1 MSQLQVIHSSI
12 QALQPKFN
20 EVLSDKQI
28 GFEREAGFAMQLMQS
43 NDYLAKVAF
52 GNQASMQA
60 AIINVAAIGISLNPA
75 SKQAYLVPRDGKVCL
90 DISYM
95 GMLHLAQQTGA
106 IQWGQARIVRA
117 NDEFELLG
125 IDEAPRHKFSPFAK
139 DEDRGEIVGAYV
151 VVKTDGGDYLTHA
164 MPIAEIYAIRNASQ
178 SWKSGRSSPW
188 KSHEGEMIKKTVVKQ
203 ASKYWPHRDRLQQAV
218 YHVDTEGGEGM
229 DDGKKEQDVTPCS
242 ADDVKTIQD
251 LLAQVGRTW
260 EQLAA
265 VYTGGMFAGKQI
277 DDMTKPHA
285 ENVINILRR
294 KVSDN
299 ANANN

>member
-1 MSQLQVIHSSI
+1 MSQLQVIHNNI
-12 QALQPKFN
+12 QALGPRFN
-20 EVLSDKQI
+20 EVLSDQQI
-28 GFEREAGFAMQLMQS
+28 SFEREAGFAMQLMQS
-43 NDYLAKVAF
+43 NDYLAKIAL

-125 IDEAPRHKFSPFAK
+125 IDEAPRHKFNPFAK
-139 DEDRGEIVGAYV
+139 DEERGEIVGAYV

-178 SWKSGRSSPW
+178 SWKSGKASPW

-218 YHVDTEGGEGM
+218 YHVDTEGGEGFERAEQDITLVSEALADAKAIEACDSM
-229 DDGKKEQDVTPCS
+229 ESLLAAFTPLYHKYKADAAALEVVTSAKDAKKKELS
-242 ADDVKTIQD
+242 N
-251 LLAQVGRTW
+251 G
-260 EQLAA
+260 
-265 VYTGGMFAGKQI
+265 
-277 DDMTKPHA
+277 
-285 ENVINILRR
+285 
-294 KVSDN
+294 
-299 ANANN
+299 

>member
-1 MSQLQVIHSSI
+1 MSQLQVIHNNI
-12 QALQPKFN
+12 QALGPRFN
-20 EVLSDKQI
+20 EVLSDQQI
-28 GFEREAGFAMQLMQS
+28 SFEREAGFAMQLMQS
-43 NDYLAKVAF
+43 SDYLARVAF

-75 SKQAYLVPRDGKVCL
+75 SKQAYLVPRDSKVCL

-125 IDEAPRHKFSPFAK
+125 IDEAPRHKFNPFSK

-178 SWKSGRSSPW
+178 SWKSGKASPW

-218 YHVDTEGGEGM
+218 YHVDTEGGEGFEREERDITLVSEALVDAKVIEACDSM
-229 DDGKKEQDVTPCS
+229 ESLLAAFTPLYHKYKTDDAALAVVTSAKDAKKKELS
-242 ADDVKTIQD
+242 N
-251 LLAQVGRTW
+251 G
-260 EQLAA
+260 
-265 VYTGGMFAGKQI
+265 
-277 DDMTKPHA
+277 
-285 ENVINILRR
+285 
-294 KVSDN
+294 
-299 ANANN
+299 